1 MNVLSKNLA
10 IQEWVDHAPANQS
23 EFRKAVHI
31 ILCGIAHKS
40 ELRSRMIMKGGILL
54 ALRYRSSRFTKDIDF
69 STSLTKAELEPERI
83 RDLLAAALPIAGEML
98 DYGVD
103 CRIQKFELL
112 PPHDRAT
119 FPSIRMRIGYATMAT
134 AKHKRLLAG
143 SCPDVISIDFSL
155 NEPVPGVEPV
165 SLTEDAV
172 ETILV
177 YTSAD
182 LIAEKIRALLQQVD
196 RNRYRRQDIYD
207 LQFLLLNHPPDAAQK
222 VAILESLNQKAASRS
237 LAIDPDSMKSE
248 EVQRRAKFD
257 YDTLADEIEG
267 PLPDFNG
274 SYKIVEAF
282 YRQLPWPA

>member
-10 IQEWVDHAPANQS
+10 IQEWVDKAPANQS

-69 STSLTKAELEPERI
+69 STSLTKTELEPERI

-103 CRIQKFELL
+103 CMIQKFEVL

-119 FPSIRMRIGYATMAT
+119 FPSIRMKVGYAMKAS

-143 SCPDVISIDFSL
+143 SCPDIISIDFSL
-155 NEPVPGVEPV
+155 NEPVPGAEPV
-165 SLTEDAV
+165 SLTEANDV
-172 ETILV
+172 TILV

-182 LIAEKIRALLQQVD
+182 LIAEKIRALLQQETS
-196 RNRYRRQDIYD
+196 NRYRRQDIYD
-207 LQFLLLNHPPDAAQK
+207 LHFLLSNHPPDDAQK
-222 VAILESLNQKAASRS
+222 VAILESLN
-237 LAIDPDSMKSE
+237 
-248 EVQRRAKFD
+248 
-257 YDTLADEIEG
+257 
-267 PLPDFNG
+267 
-274 SYKIVEAF
+274 
-282 YRQLPWPA
+282 